1 MPQEPES
8 TRAAFPLVY
17 IFLAHSSVCFIH
29 TRFFFFSKKAQG
41 TAGPGDGNLSDAGVR
56 HTLLIPRGDI
66 ICAICG
72 RLQGSCRGV
81 SLGTLAGP
89 GPCLGTAPPPP
100 ALARPARRLALQLF
114 LKRLEFSQNMQLLC
128 SVLFKP
134 KVVFPCFSAHGHL
147 PMVLG

>member
-1 MPQEPES
+1 MLQEPES
-8 TRAAFPLVY
+8 IRAAFPLLY

-29 TRFFFFSKKAQG
+29 TRFLSKKAQG

-81 SLGTLAGP
+81 SLGTLAGR
-89 GPCLGTAPPPP
+89 
-100 ALARPARRLALQLF
+100 ALALAQHPLLPLWPGRPA
-114 LKRLEFSQNMQLLC
+114 
-128 SVLFKP
+128 V
-134 KVVFPCFSAHGHL
+134 
-147 PMVLG
+147 